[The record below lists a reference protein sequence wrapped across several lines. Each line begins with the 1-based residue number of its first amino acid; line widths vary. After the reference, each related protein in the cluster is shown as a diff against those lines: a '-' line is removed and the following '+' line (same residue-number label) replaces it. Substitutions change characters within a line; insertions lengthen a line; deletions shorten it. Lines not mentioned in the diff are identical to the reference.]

1 MPQDEPDER
10 SWAEYRRLILA
21 ELERIDRGMV
31 AMNAKMEVITNLR
44 DETIAKMRVEI
55 AMLKVQA
62 GAWGAA
68 AGLAGAAIAST
79 FLIQLTKH

>member
-68 AGLAGAAIAST
+68 AGLVGAAIAST